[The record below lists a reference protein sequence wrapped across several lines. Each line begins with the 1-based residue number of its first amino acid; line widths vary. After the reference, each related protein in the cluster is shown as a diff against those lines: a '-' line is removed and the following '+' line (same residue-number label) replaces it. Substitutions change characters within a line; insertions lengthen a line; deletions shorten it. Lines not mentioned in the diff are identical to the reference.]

1 MKKIKF
7 LCRGSKKTSAIDRHS
22 ASGGREAAGK
32 SAIGAKVVPC
42 SRFTPELTLGARLAV
57 VSPRRGV
64 SLMEVLMSIFILTV
78 GLLGMASLIPV
89 GGFQV
94 SEAIKADRAAT
105 VGRAAFNEVRMRGLL
120 DPRAWR
126 NGNSVDTSQ
135 FFVIDPLGNNQNGGF
150 KVLLNSSQ
158 LVHLRRWR
166 DDNQEIN
173 PVLIRHIF
181 TSHDDLIFV
190 PADNPDDPPRQ
201 VLGTTGKRPSGHQ
214 YSWLVTVVPVGSEAG
229 EPTQGELHRVSV
241 AVFYSRPSASD
252 TKAAPVVS
260 AHVEGGSLPF
270 GTLVLDSLGDA
281 GETKEKLQALK
292 DNRWIFITD
301 GGGVHRWYRII
312 LRRGNRITVDGPQID
327 FSNDSNLQVVLFKD
341 VVGVYE
347 DSMKLGGPSLW
358 TD

>member
-1 MKKIKF
+1 MKKF
-7 LCRGSKKTSAIDRHS
+7 YTHTD
-22 ASGGREAAGK
+22 
-32 SAIGAKVVPC
+32 
-42 SRFTPELTLGARLAV
+42 
-57 VSPRRGV
+57 PRRGV

-94 SEAIKADRAAT
+94 SEAIKADRAAA
-105 VGRAAFNEVRMRGLL
+105 VGRAAFYEVRIRGLL
-120 DPRAWR
+120 DPRKWNNAGDIDLQR
-126 NGNSVDTSQ
+126 P
-135 FFVIDPLGNNQNGGF
+135 FAIDPLSNIETGLHN
-150 KVLLNSSQ
+150 VRTMSMVQ
-158 LVHLRRWR
+158 LWPGASDVDRRR
-166 DDNQEIN
+166 
-173 PVLIRHIF
+173 LARHVF

-190 PADNPDDPPRQ
+190 SEENADEPPRQ
-201 VLGTTGKRPSGHQ
+201 KPETGMTKRPSADQ
-214 YSWLVTVVPVGSEAG
+214 YSWLVTVVPVGSVAG
-229 EPTQGELHRVSV
+229 DKWTQGEVHRVSV

-270 GTLVLDSLGDA
+270 GTLVLDSLGNA
-281 GETKEKLQALK
+281 EQTKEKLQSLK

-327 FSNDSNLQVVLFKD
+327 FSGSNIEVVLFKD

-347 DSMKLGGPSLW
+347 NSMKLGGPSLW

>member
-1 MKKIKF
+1 MKKF
-7 LCRGSKKTSAIDRHS
+7 YTHTD
-22 ASGGREAAGK
+22 
-32 SAIGAKVVPC
+32 
-42 SRFTPELTLGARLAV
+42 
-57 VSPRRGV
+57 PRRGV

-126 NGNSVDTSQ
+126 NGDNVDTTQ
-135 FFVIDPLGNNQNGGF
+135 LFVIDPLGNNQNGGF
-150 KVLLNSSQ
+150 KALFTNNQDQ
-158 LVHLRRWR
+158 LIHLRRWPG
-166 DDNQEIN
+166 DNGQIN
-173 PVLIRHIF
+173 DALIRHIF

-229 EPTQGELHRVSV
+229 GQSTQGELHRVSV
-241 AVFYSRPSASD
+241 AVFYSRPLDDA
-252 TKAAPVVS
+252 TTMLPTTVPVVN
-260 AHVEGGSLPF
+260 ATVEGGSLPF
-270 GTLVLDSLGDA
+270 GTLVLDDLGNA
-281 GETKEKLQALK
+281 KQTKEKLQALK

-327 FSNDSNLQVVLFKD
+327 FSDSTLQVVLFKE

>member
-1 MKKIKF
+1 MKKFKF

-173 PVLIRHIF
+173 PALIRHIF

-229 EPTQGELHRVSV
+229 GQSTQGELHRVSV
-241 AVFYSRPSASD
+241 AVFHSRQPNDQTAMV
-252 TKAAPVVS
+252 PVVS
-260 AHVEGGSLPF
+260 ASVDGGSLPF
-270 GTLVLDSLGDA
+270 GTLVLTGLGNA
-281 GETKEKLQALK
+281 EQTKKKLQSLK

-327 FSNDSNLQVVLFKD
+327 FSDSNLQSK
-341 VVGVYE
+341 
-347 DSMKLGGPSLW
+347 SCCSRMWSASTKIQ
-358 TD
+358 